1 LLRLFRLVRLV
12 FHLRLSFLGQLGQ
25 LGITECMRERER
37 ERARTGRVY
46 QFHTLTENKRGGEG
60 RVFREAAQIEK

>member
-1 LLRLFRLVRLV
+1 MLRLFRLVRLV
-12 FHLRLSFLGQLGQ
+12 FHLRLSFLGQ

-46 QFHTLTENKRGGEG
+46 QFHTLTEYKRGGEG

>member
-1 LLRLFRLVRLV
+1 
-12 FHLRLSFLGQLGQ
+12 
-25 LGITECMRERER
+25 MRERER

-46 QFHTLTENKRGGEG
+46 QFHTLTEYKRGGEG

>member
-1 LLRLFRLVRLV
+1 
-12 FHLRLSFLGQLGQ
+12 
-25 LGITECMRERER
+25 MRERER